1 MRTRTF
7 TGQQM
12 QEALQ
17 DLLVPWV
24 DGGAPFV
31 LLDTPPRVIG
41 ENQITRLPGPVLPN
55 KRGEG
60 TTVRVQVWPEE
71 NLNALSVPYFGCVT
85 EGEADIVIGT
95 TAANCRQHK
104 IEGSK
109 WIVQMPQG
117 SFFLLPPGVPI
128 AAGGGIHW
136 QRPHP
141 ENAYSR
147 ILWMQIHQ
155 AGANCHFSTSTR
167 GQLRRHPYSYI
178 DHKNLLPLAFA
189 LIREMQNTAPF
200 YEPVVYYQL
209 GLLVRYM
216 QRAFEAT
223 KTNSLKTTSLLHP
236 SALVEAKT
244 LLRLD
249 NEQEPFVNTTTPAL
263 SVAQRADIFINE
275 NLRDTTLTVEKLALH
290 LQISPAQL
298 NRIFRREYQCSVMAY
313 VQERRLAHGAHLL
326 AESSFSINQVSHY
339 CGYGSAS
346 AFIKAFRRRYGL
358 SPLLYRERQ
367 HTHARPYR

>member
-41 ENQITRLPGPVLPN
+41 ENQVTRLPGPVLPN

-60 TTVRVQVWPEE
+60 TSVRVQTWPED

-95 TAANCRQHK
+95 TAANCRQNK

-109 WIVQMPQG
+109 WVVQMPQG
-117 SFFLLPPGVPI
+117 SVFLLPPGVPI
-128 AAGGGIHW
+128 AAGGAVHW
-136 QRPHP
+136 QRSDP

-209 GLLVRYM
+209 GLLVRFM
-216 QRAFEAT
+216 QRAFEAMR
-223 KTNSLKTTSLLHP
+223 TNNLQTSSLLHP
-236 SALVEAKT
+236 SALVKPSS

-249 NEQEPFVNTTTPAL
+249 GEQDAFVSTTTPAL
-263 SVAQRADIFINE
+263 SVAQRAAIFIDE
-275 NLRDTTLTVEKLALH
+275 NLRDSSLTVEKLAVR

-298 NRIFRREYQCSVMAY
+298 NRIFQREYQRPVMAY
-313 VQERRLAHGAHLL
+313 VQDRRLEHGAHLL

-346 AFIKAFRRRYGL
+346 AFIKAFRGRFGL
-358 SPLLYRERQ
+358 TPLQYREFQYTR
-367 HTHARPYR
+367 ARPYR